1 MKMEGK
7 ARAWGVRLQVPSAV
21 IKAVG
26 IEIGDEV
33 VWSIGEKDGE
43 KIAILSKKEEAD
55 ENSPKNL

>member
-1 MKMEGK
+1 MNEKMKMEGK

-33 VWSIGEKDGE
+33 EWSIGEKDGD
-43 KIAILSKKEEAD
+43 KIAILAKKEEKR
-55 ENSPKNL
+55 KNG

>member
-33 VWSIGEKDGE
+33 EWSIGEKDGD
-43 KIAILSKKEEAD
+43 KIAILSKKEKKE
-55 ENSPKNL
+55 K

>member
-1 MKMEGK
+1 MKIEGK

-33 VWSIGEKDGE
+33 EWSIGEKDGV
-43 KIAILSKKEEAD
+43 KIAILAKKMEEK
-55 ENSPKNL
+55 KNG